1 MNQQPDAGNR
11 EQSTGQ
17 RRPIYDSHGT
27 IVGYDADAQDTAARA
42 IGLEL

>member
-1 MNQQPDAGNR
+1 MNQQPDAGDR
-11 EQSTGQ
+11 VQHTDQ

-27 IVGYDADAQDTAARA
+27 IVGYDANAQDAAARA